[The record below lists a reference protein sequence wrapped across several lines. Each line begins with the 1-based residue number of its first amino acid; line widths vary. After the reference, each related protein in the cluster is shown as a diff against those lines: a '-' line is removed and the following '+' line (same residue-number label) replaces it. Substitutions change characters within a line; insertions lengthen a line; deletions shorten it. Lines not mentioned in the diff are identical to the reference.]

1 MDMLDKYY
9 ATILHIIAYL
19 TRCLPV
25 PSQPS
30 IRLALITDTH
40 SSSNWTGVFQRALQ
54 LDNNLT
60 YLRQEVRFEF
70 YTVSERNLQSFGDM
84 LDMLCEDLLPR
95 QVHAVFLSTESY
107 ELTKFMG
114 LIPILILGTKR
125 DIAFENQ
132 VSYPEKQQGVKF
144 TH

>member
-1 MDMLDKYY
+1 MLYRYY
-9 ATILHIIAYL
+9 VIILHVIAYL
-19 TRCLPV
+19 TQCLAV

-40 SSSNWTGVFQRALQ
+40 SSSNWTGVFHRALK

-60 YLRQEVRFEF
+60 YTRQEVRFEF
-70 YTVSERNLQSFGDM
+70 YTVSERNFQSFGDM
-84 LDMLCEDLLPR
+84 LDMLCEELFPR

-107 ELTKFMG
+107 EFTKFMG

-132 VSYPEKQQGVKF
+132 VSYPEKQQ
-144 TH
+144 